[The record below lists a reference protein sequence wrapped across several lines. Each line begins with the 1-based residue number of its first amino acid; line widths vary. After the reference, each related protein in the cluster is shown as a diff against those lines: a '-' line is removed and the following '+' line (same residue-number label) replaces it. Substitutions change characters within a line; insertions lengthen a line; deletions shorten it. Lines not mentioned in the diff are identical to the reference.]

1 MTDAARPLAETPLDH
16 LSWADFAPLVD
27 QPFVVVAAGGVEV
40 PLVLVRG
47 RETPRSTRPGA
58 TRTSFTLLFRGV
70 ADAPALT
77 GDGCYILRT
86 PAGELPPLMISPV
99 LPPDTWGDGPCYQ
112 AVFN

>member
-1 MTDAARPLAETPLDH
+1 MTDAACPLADKLLDR
-16 LSWADFAPLVD
+16 LSWADFAPFVD
-27 QPFVVVAAGGVEV
+27 QSFVALAAGGVEV

-47 RETPRSTRPGA
+47 GETPQSTRPGA
-58 TRTSFTLLFRGV
+58 ARTSFTILFRGLP
-70 ADAPALT
+70 DAPALT

-86 PAGELPPLMISPV
+86 PAGDLPPLMISPV